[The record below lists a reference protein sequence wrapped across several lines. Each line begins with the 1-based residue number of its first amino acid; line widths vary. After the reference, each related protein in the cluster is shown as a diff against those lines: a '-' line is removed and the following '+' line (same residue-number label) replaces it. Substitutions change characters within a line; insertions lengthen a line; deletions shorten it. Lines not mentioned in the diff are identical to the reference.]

1 MSEETPQ
8 WIERAS
14 AIVHSSQFIRRQMQ
28 QFYDPPKPLTHVITL
43 ATEIPSDAPPL
54 ADRERVRRRFALP
67 ERFLLSP
74 NGRHLHKNYPLLDR
88 ALRILRA
95 DGRPV
100 RVVASGLG
108 TDMYNGP
115 DLLGVGYISASELQA
130 LYAECEGVVQ
140 TTLYEAG
147 SFPMVEAMAA
157 GKPVSISRIPP
168 ILEQVERLG
177 LVADLFDPFDPEDA
191 AESLWRLW
199 SGSSATAPE
208 TIAANARAI
217 AARTWDD
224 VAGDYLRLFAS
235 LT

>member
-1 MSEETPQ
+1 MD
-8 WIERAS
+8 RAGQRDRPFV
-14 AIVHSSQFIRRQMQ
+14 AVHSTPDAAVSTTTQTAHA
-28 QFYDPPKPLTHVITL
+28 LITI

-115 DLLGVGYISASELQA
+115 DLLGVGYISASELRA
-130 LYAECEGVVQ
+130 LYAECEG
-140 TTLYEAG
+140 
-147 SFPMVEAMAA
+147 AA
-157 GKPVSISRIPP
+157 LSV
-168 ILEQVERLG
+168 
-177 LVADLFDPFDPEDA
+177 
-191 AESLWRLW
+191 
-199 SGSSATAPE
+199 
-208 TIAANARAI
+208 
-217 AARTWDD
+217 
-224 VAGDYLRLFAS
+224 Y
-235 LT
+235 